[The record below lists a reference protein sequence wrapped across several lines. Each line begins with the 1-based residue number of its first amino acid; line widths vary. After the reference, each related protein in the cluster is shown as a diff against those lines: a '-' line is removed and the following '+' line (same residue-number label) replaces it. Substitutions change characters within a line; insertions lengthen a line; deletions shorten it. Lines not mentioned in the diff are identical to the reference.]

1 MRLRH
6 WIVCLYLL
14 SVGSPSAWPLC
25 WPTKGF
31 DWQHGYLVFV
41 DRLSKM
47 AYLAAV
53 LDSIDGEGTA
63 FLFIDRVFRPHGLP
77 LKIVFDEDPRSTG
90 KFWKY
95 IFKVLGTILDMS
107 TADCS

>member
-1 MRLRH
+1 MSGVH
-6 WIVCLYLL
+6 
-14 SVGSPSAWPLC
+14 
-25 WPTKGF
+25 
-31 DWQHGYLVFV
+31 QHGLCVGLPKDSIGNTGILVFV

-77 LKIVFDEDPRSTG
+77 LKIVFDEDPHSTG